1 MAEEEPVFDFGKK
14 KKPKKDKKVK
24 EDDPATFTEV
34 DFTRGTIYEY
44 EFLLTRVHETMKEAM
59 KENIGMNKKY
69 VMKPPKMVR
78 VGSKK
83 VGWVNFAE
91 ICNLM
96 NRSMEHVMSYCV
108 AEFGAEGNMAG
119 DGQLILKGRFTD
131 KHLESLLRK
140 YIKEYVTCEM
150 CKSANTTLQRDAA
163 TRLQMVVCSNCTAQ
177 RSCATI
183 RSGFHATGK
192 GERRKI
198 KNQTATQIKG

>member
-14 KKPKKDKKVK
+14 KKPKKEKKTK
-24 EDDPATFTEV
+24 EEDATLTEV
-34 DFTRGTIYEY
+34 DFNQGTVYDY
-44 EFLLTRVHETMKEAM
+44 EFLLTRVHETMKENM
-59 KENIGMNKKY
+59 KENIGTNKKY

-96 NRSMEHVMSYCV
+96 VRPMEHVMAYAL

-119 DGQLILKGRFTD
+119 DGQLILKGRFSD

-150 CKSANTTLQRDAA
+150 CKSANTELHRDAA

-177 RSCATI
+177 RSCAAI
-183 RSGFHATGK
+183 KSGFHATAK
-192 GERRKI
+192 GERRKA
-198 KNQTATQIKG
+198 KNKTVTQVKG